1 LRKIETMNADAHLNL
16 DALKHQAL
24 KEAMGCFATGI
35 SVVTTQYE
43 GGDYGMTCNSFNTVS
58 LDPALVLWSVQRTT
72 ASHEAFVKGGG
83 YTVSILGADQEDI
96 AHRFSRGTSAER
108 FAGLPVDRLPTGR
121 LVIEGAVAWFD
132 CALEKAIE
140 AGDHDVLIGR
150 VLDFASTAREPL
162 GYLRGKFMRLGS

>member
-1 LRKIETMNADAHLNL
+1 MNADAHLNL

-35 SVVTTQYE
+35 AVVTTRYD

-58 LDPALVLWSVQRTT
+58 LEPPLVLWSVRRAS
-72 ASHEAFVKGGG
+72 ASHDAFIRGAG

-96 AHRFSRGTSAER
+96 AHRFTRGTPEEQ
-108 FAGLPVDRLPTGR
+108 FADLPATRLPTGR
-121 LVIEGAVAWFD
+121 LVIDGAVAWFD

-150 VLDFASTAREPL
+150 VLEFASTSKDPL
-162 GYLRGKFMRLGS
+162 GYLRGEFKNLHAL